1 MPVANP
7 ASTSARPSNAM
18 MRTGDMAPSLNGKPI
33 IPGRF
38 GGTGISFAPRQ
49 GFQMHCKFALIV
61 AGFLSLTGAALAQVP
76 AAVTTDPPADKAH
89 PAAMDY
95 VRIPSHGALINGVLY
110 TASGAGRHASVV
122 LLHGFPG
129 NEQNLDLAQAMRRAG
144 FNVLTLHYRGSW
156 GSPGDFSFSHA
167 AEDADAALVFMS
179 ANAAKY
185 AIDPARIYV
194 VGHSM
199 GGWLAASATDHAP
212 DVAGL
217 VMISAWD
224 IGAEGPHFRDPAVRK
239 KMAAGEFGEDVIP
252 LAGTSADA
260 LMQEAA
266 ANASHW
272 DFVGYAPELKS
283 RPVMIITAND
293 GLTPDN
299 LRLGK
304 ALRGAGDK
312 DVSEIHMDTDHPYS
326 DHRIALQ
333 STIVTWLQKHAETAS
348 P

>member
-1 MPVANP
+1 MHVKSALVALGLF
-7 ASTSARPSNAM
+7 AFANA
-18 MRTGDMAPSLNGKPI
+18 A
-33 IPGRF
+33 F
-38 GGTGISFAPRQ
+38 
-49 GFQMHCKFALIV
+49 
-61 AGFLSLTGAALAQVP
+61 AQVP

-95 VRIPSHGALINGVLY
+95 VRIPSHGALLNGVLY
-110 TASGAGRHASVV
+110 TASGPGPHPGVV

-144 FNVLTLHYRGSW
+144 FNVLTLHYRGAW
-156 GSPGDFSFSHA
+156 GSPGDFSFAHA
-167 AEDADAALVFMS
+167 VEDSDAAVSFMAS
-179 ANAAKY
+179 NAAKY
-185 AIDPARIYV
+185 AIDPARIFV

-212 DVAGL
+212 HVAGL

-224 IGAEGPHFRDPAVRK
+224 IGAQGPHFRDPAVRK
-239 KMAAGEFGEDVIP
+239 KMAAGEFGENVIP
-252 LAGTSADA
+252 LAGTTADA

-272 DFVGYAPELKS
+272 DFVDYTPELKS
-283 RPVMIITAND
+283 RPILIITAND

-304 ALRGAGDK
+304 ALRAAGDK
-312 DVSEIHMDTDHPYS
+312 DVSEIHMETDHPYS
-326 DHRIALQ
+326 DHRIALE
-333 STIVTWLQKHAETAS
+333 SAVVTWLEKHDGAAH
-348 P
+348 